1 MRPYTARHL
10 LVAFLIAASPALG
23 ASACKN
29 KPANEGAVV
38 PEDDPGDPATN
49 PGPARGATGGNK
61 DMEQPGTDM
70 GAVKA
75 NATPTSQP
83 LDLRLV
89 ANPDR
94 PAPLDKIK
102 LPAGFEIEY
111 FAKEIDGARSMVRSD
126 SGVLFVGTRRTGK
139 LFAILD
145 QDNDGKSDRTILLTD
160 KLDTPN
166 GVALRDGSLYVA
178 EVGRILRYDNIEENL
193 ERLPE
198 PVVVTDLYPEDAHHG
213 WKFIAFGPDG
223 KLYVP
228 VGAPCNVCEEEKE
241 IYSSITRIDP
251 DGSNF
256 EVFAHGVRNT
266 VGFTWHPETKE
277 MWFTDNGRDRLGD
290 NVPPDELNRAPRAG
304 MHFGFP
310 YCHGGDVKDPD
321 FGDRRPCG
329 DFQPP
334 AQKLGPHVAA
344 LGTRFYTG
352 NQFPAGYKN
361 QLFIAEHGSWNRSVP
376 LGYRVS
382 LVTIEENT
390 KAKGYHVFAEGWLG
404 SDGSSWGRP
413 VDVLVLPD
421 GSLLVSDD
429 RASAIY
435 RIYYKGA

>member
-1 MRPYTARHL
+1 MRLHTTRHL
-10 LVAFLIAASPALG
+10 LVAFLIAASPALT
-23 ASACKN
+23 ASACKS
-29 KPANEGAVV
+29 KSAKEGPVV

-49 PGPARGATGGNK
+49 PGPDHGVAGG
-61 DMEQPGTDM
+61 DM
-70 GAVKA
+70 GEVGA
-75 NATPTSQP
+75 NTTPSP
-83 LDLRLV
+83 SPSLDLRLV
-89 ANPDR
+89 SNPDR
-94 PAPLDKIK
+94 PAPLNKIK

-111 FAKEIDGARSMVRSD
+111 FAKGIDGARSMVRSD

-139 LFAILD
+139 LYAILD
-145 QDNDGKSDRTILLTD
+145 ENNDGKSDRTILLTD

-166 GVALRDGSLYVA
+166 GVALRDGNLYVA
-178 EVGRILRYDNIEENL
+178 EVGRILRYDDIEENL
-193 ERLPE
+193 ESLPE

-228 VGAPCNVCEEEKE
+228 VGAPCNVCERENE

-290 NVPPDELNRAPRAG
+290 NVPPDELNRAPKAG

-310 YCHGGDVKDPD
+310 YCHGGDIKDPD
-321 FGDRRPCG
+321 FGDKRPCA
-329 DFQPP
+329 DFVPP
-334 AQKLGPHVAA
+334 ARKLGPHVAS

-352 NQFPAGYKN
+352 DQFPAGYKN

-376 LGYRVS
+376 IGYRVS
-382 LVTIEENT
+382 LVTIEGNT
-390 KAKGYHVFAEGWLG
+390 TAKGYHAFAEGWLE

-429 RASAIY
+429 RGSAIY